1 MGAMLVN
8 RFARGRLFFERPRDI
23 VKFTALAA
31 TLSTMVSAS
40 IGVITLELSG
50 YARWMDFGHI
60 WLTWWLGDAAGD
72 LVVAPVLV
80 IWSSAP
86 IIKWNPRW
94 ALETAALLASLSA
107 VALLVFDGFI
117 PGVRYD
123 RLPIEFLCVPFLFWA
138 AFRIGR
144 RGVAT
149 CLLLLS
155 FISIA
160 GTLRG
165 YGPFARPAMNE
176 SLLLVQ
182 AYLTVKSTTML
193 AAAAVVWQRRQ
204 AELQLRLQAIS
215 DELTGLVNFR
225 WLLRTLE
232 GEIRRAQRVGR
243 SFSVLLLDMD
253 GLKQVND
260 RLGHLVGN
268 RALCRIADCLRA
280 SCRATDTAAR
290 FGGDE
295 FGIILPETSEEGA
308 RQLAQRIAFRLAAD
322 EEQPRLS
329 VSIGVAVYPRDGA
342 TADKL
347 LSTADQELYR
357 VKRHSPRHPRAVT

>member
-1 MGAMLVN
+1 MVRVGEEN
-8 RFARGRLFFERPRDI
+8 HRGKR
-23 VKFTALAA
+23 
-31 TLSTMVSAS
+31 
-40 IGVITLELSG
+40 
-50 YARWMDFGHI
+50 
-60 WLTWWLGDAAGD
+60 GDAAGD

-86 IIKWNPRW
+86 TPRWDRRW
-94 ALETAALLASLSA
+94 ALETAALLISLSA

-123 RLPIEFLCVPFLFWA
+123 RLPLEFLCVPFLFWA
-138 AFRIGR
+138 AFRVGR

-165 YGPFARPAMNE
+165 YGPFARSSMNE

-204 AELQLRLQAIS
+204 GEQQLRLQAIS
-215 DELTGLVNFR
+215 DELTGLANYR

-232 GEIRRAQRVGR
+232 SEIRRAQRVAR

-295 FGIILPETSEEGA
+295 FAIILPETSEEGA
-308 RQLAQRIAFRLAAD
+308 RQLAQRVAIRLAAD

-342 TADKL
+342 TAEKL
-347 LSTADQELYR
+347 LGTADQELYR
-357 VKRHSPRHPRAVT
+357 VKRHSPHHPRGGR